1 MSDTIIPVRIY
12 LIVWA
17 SLLILL
23 GITVGVSFI
32 HLGWFNPFAAVT
44 IAFTKAVII
53 VLYFMHVRYSSKL
66 VWVVAGASV
75 LWLGILFTIT
85 LTDYLSR
92 STLPA
97 PTIWLR

>member
-1 MSDTIIPVRIY
+1 MSDTIIPVRTY

-23 GITVGVSFI
+23 GITVGMAFI
-32 HLGWFNPFAAVT
+32 HLGWFNPVAAVT

-66 VWVVAGASV
+66 VWVFAGASV
-75 LWLGILFTIT
+75 LWLGIMFT
-85 LTDYLSR
+85 LAFTDYLTR

-97 PTIWLR
+97 PTVWLP